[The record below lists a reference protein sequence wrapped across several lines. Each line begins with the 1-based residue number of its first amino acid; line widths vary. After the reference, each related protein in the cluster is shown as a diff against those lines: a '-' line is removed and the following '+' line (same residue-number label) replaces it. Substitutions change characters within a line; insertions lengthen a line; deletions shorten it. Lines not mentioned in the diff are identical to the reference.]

1 MPHLLCKSTKTILS
15 RKKITDKLFCLW
27 LLSFWKLL
35 VLLWRGHSEGGL
47 QWKNIKNNSR
57 FIQSVL

>member
-1 MPHLLCKSTKTILS
+1 MAAFILE
-15 RKKITDKLFCLW
+15 IAG
-27 LLSFWKLL
+27 
-35 VLLWRGHSEGGL
+35 VLWRGHSDGGL